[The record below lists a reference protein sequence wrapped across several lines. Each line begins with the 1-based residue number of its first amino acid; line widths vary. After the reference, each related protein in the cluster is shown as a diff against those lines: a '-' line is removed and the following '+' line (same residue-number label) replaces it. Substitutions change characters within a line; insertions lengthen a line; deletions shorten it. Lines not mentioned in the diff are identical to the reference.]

1 MTEKKFMSLAYD
13 LAKRGQYTTKP
24 GVNVGCVIVKKGKII
39 GQGWYEK
46 YGGRHAE
53 VNAINS
59 VKRRY
64 PKSYEDALS
73 NSSIY
78 VSLEPCSTHGKT
90 PPCVDELKKYSFK
103 EVVIGDKDKSQN
115 GIKELKKAGLDVK
128 ELNLNDLKT
137 NQGFLKKVN
146 LKRPYVRA
154 KIAMSKD
161 GKISFKNNKNKWITS
176 KASRKDAHHYRA
188 ISDLIVTGT
197 GTLLKD
203 DPSLNVRDRNITKHK
218 SFKQPDK
225 AVVGN
230 SLKDLKDLKFFK
242 DKLKKIVFASRKKN
256 LPNINQLTNT
266 EVKILNES
274 GSKLD
279 LVSLLNK
286 IEKMGYKEILIEAGP
301 KLLTSFIKADLIDE
315 FIVYIAPKI
324 LSNTADSFFEGPSS
338 LNPLKSKKYKIIEST
353 KIGIDKKLIYRK
365 KQKWD

>member
-1 MTEKKFMSLAYD
+1 MY
-13 LAKRGQYTTKP
+13 KRQ
-24 GVNVGCVIVKKGKII
+24 

-59 VKRRY
+59 VKKRY

-78 VSLEPCSTHGKT
+78 VSLEPCSTYGKT

-115 GIKELKKAGLDVK
+115 GIKELKKAGLKVK

-225 AVVGN
+225 ALVGD

-242 DKLKKIVFASRKKN
+242 DKVQKIVFASRKKN
-256 LPNINQLTNT
+256 LPNVNQLKNT
-266 EVKILNES
+266 EV
-274 GSKLD
+274 
-279 LVSLLNK
+279 
-286 IEKMGYKEILIEAGP
+286 
-301 KLLTSFIKADLIDE
+301 
-315 FIVYIAPKI
+315 
-324 LSNTADSFFEGPSS
+324 
-338 LNPLKSKKYKIIEST
+338 
-353 KIGIDKKLIYRK
+353 
-365 KQKWD
+365 

>member
-1 MTEKKFMSLAYD
+1 MIEKKFMSLAYD

-24 GVNVGCVIVKKGKII
+24 GVNVGCVIVKEGKII

-46 YGGRHAE
+46 YGGCHAE

-59 VKRRY
+59 VKKRY
-64 PKSYEDALS
+64 PKSFQDALS

-115 GIKELKKAGLDVK
+115 GIKELKKAGLKVK
-128 ELNLNDLKT
+128 ELNLNDLKI

-197 GTLLKD
+197 GTILKD
-203 DPSLNVRDRNITKHK
+203 DPSLNVRDRNIIKHK

-230 SLKDLKDLKFFK
+230 SLNDLKDLKFFK
-242 DKLKKIVFASRKKN
+242 DKVKKIVFTSHKKN
-256 LPNINQLTNT
+256 LPNINRLTNT
-266 EVKILNES
+266 EVKILNKS

-279 LVSLLNK
+279 LISFLKK

-338 LNPLKSKKYKIIEST
+338 LNLS
-353 KIGIDKKLIYRK
+353 LIHI
-365 KQKWD
+365 